1 MTLMTAVIHRD
12 FVLCCRS
19 LVAAWRNGSVDIISP
34 EGSSR
39 RIPSY
44 VAFRDGRL
52 LIGEEAK
59 SQVSRNATNT
69 VFSIKRLVGADPARP
84 EVQNIVKHWP
94 FKVMFET
101 RNRTVVAGA
110 IEDSFGGCTPSL
122 LPAASLQ

>member
-1 MTLMTAVIHRD
+1 M
-12 FVLCCRS
+12 
-19 LVAAWRNGSVDIISP
+19 DIISP
-34 EGSSR
+34 ETQGR

-59 SQVSRNATNT
+59 AQVSRNATNT

-94 FKVMFET
+94 FKVQFET
-101 RNRTVVAGA
+101 RNRTVVSGELPGAWAWPGPARPGLAGH
-110 IEDSFGGCTPSL
+110 
-122 LPAASLQ
+122 

>member
-1 MTLMTAVIHRD
+1 
-12 FVLCCRS
+12 
-19 LVAAWRNGSVDIISP
+19 VAAWKNGSVDIISP
-34 EGSSR
+34 ETQGR

-59 SQVSRNATNT
+59 AQVSRNATNT

-94 FKVMFET
+94 FKVQFET
-101 RNRTVVAGA
+101 RNRTVVSGEACGP
-110 IEDSFGGCTPSL
+110 CTL
-122 LPAASLQ
+122 LAQAPPAAAAAWRHCPPLAGVPPWPLHPS